1 MLEMFSS
8 SEQKLKMKRFLD
20 SKKVRPVVMYMYRCV
35 GSGVPE
41 IDELPA
47 DTRKSLCSRGF
58 QRKHGFER
66 WLAMHGIEDVKKVA
80 EVCISLQAIAHRNTP
95 TRV

>member
-8 SEQKLKMKRFLD
+8 SEQKLKMKRFLET
-20 SKKVRPVVMYMYRCV
+20 KKARPVVVYRCV
-35 GSGVPE
+35 GTGVPE
-41 IDELPA
+41 IDQLPE

-80 EVCISLQAIAHRNTP
+80 EACMSLQAV
-95 TRV
+95 TRS